1 LDPAV
6 AREAEAHPEK
16 ALYHFREGY
25 DRHRQRE
32 GYPETAPEIGHHV
45 AVVTG
50 PRPRRVPAVLRAPA
64 VFGRS
69 FMSELLRPG
78 GHAVV
83 LVAVVRV
90 IVAVPVHLDP
100 LVWVRL
106 LLTDADAKRYTLV
119 LV

>member
-1 LDPAV
+1 
-6 AREAEAHPEK
+6 
-16 ALYHFREGY
+16 
-25 DRHRQRE
+25 
-32 GYPETAPEIGHHV
+32 
-45 AVVTG
+45 
-50 PRPRRVPAVLRAPA
+50 
-64 VFGRS
+64 
-69 FMSELLRPG
+69 MSELLRPG